1 MFYNNFDILED
12 GYGLNLRALA
22 VFANEVYKNDDCT
35 LYMRVR
41 IVNCLLFYSNKS
53 IVLKKYNKM

>member
-1 MFYNNFDILED
+1 MGAASGNPALIANVIRIAMRYNNFDILED

-35 LYMRVR
+35 LYMR
-41 IVNCLLFYSNKS
+41 IH
-53 IVLKKYNKM
+53 